1 MSATPVATTRPGPHE
16 AFDPTPGPISRV
28 KRGRVHVFESE
39 LWLPRPRS
47 EVFPFFADAFN
58 LEKITPDLLRF
69 RVVTEPPIEMK
80 VGAIIDYKLK
90 IRFVPARWRTR
101 IAVWEPPHRF
111 VDEQLRGP
119 YRQWIHEHT
128 FVDHDGGTLTRDRV
142 EYAVPGGALVNSLVV
157 RRDVEK
163 IFEHR
168 RKTLL
173 ELFG

>member
-1 MSATPVATTRPGPHE
+1 MSVTRDE
-16 AFDPTPGPISRV
+16 SNRSIDETPGPVSRV
-28 KRGRVHVFESE
+28 KWGKVHVIESE

-58 LEKITPDLLRF
+58 LEKITPDLLSF
-69 RVVTEPPIEMK
+69 RVVTPPPIEMR

-101 IAVWEPPHRF
+101 IAIWDPPHRF

-128 FVDHDGGTLTRDRV
+128 FEERDGGTWTRDRV
-142 EYAVPGGALVNSLVV
+142 EYAVPGGALVNALIV

-168 RKTLL
+168 TQALL
-173 ELFG
+173 EIFGGFTG

>member
-1 MSATPVATTRPGPHE
+1 MSATQTAS
-16 AFDPTPGPISRV
+16 DPRIDETPGPVSSV
-28 KRGRVHVFESE
+28 KWGKVHVFESE

-58 LEKITPDLLRF
+58 LEKITPDLLSF
-69 RVVTEPPIEMK
+69 RVVTPPPIEMR

-101 IAVWEPPHRF
+101 IAIWDPPHRF
-111 VDEQLRGP
+111 MDEQLRGP

-128 FVDHDGGTLTRDRV
+128 FEERDGGTITRDRV
-142 EYAVPGGALVNSLVV
+142 EYAVPGGALVNALIV

-168 RKTLL
+168 KKALL